1 MSPTLQCEKEVIYTF
16 SEKVKVIRSLIQIR
30 IRKRKRSMTTKATSV
45 FKDPQV
51 AETLSTIHDK
61 YVVVSADKPLN
72 NIVLICKKALH

>member
-1 MSPTLQCEKEVIYTF
+1 MSPTLQCEKEEMYTF

-51 AETLSTIHDK
+51 AETLSTIHDT

-72 NIVLICKKALH
+72 NNVLICKKALH